1 MKDDKED
8 WEAVSVPLPKGIV
21 PPVKP
26 SFFVEL
32 GELIL
37 ALFRKWSC
45 AHEWEFYY
53 ETNEWGLKGKY
64 PTEIHHTMIC
74 KKCGKIKRINV

>member
-1 MKDDKED
+1 MKVED
-8 WEAVSVPLPKGIV
+8 VNIPLPKGIV
-21 PPVKP
+21 PPINKT
-26 SFFVEL
+26 SFLTKL

-37 ALFRKWSC
+37 ALFKKWSC

-53 ETNEWGLKGKY
+53 ETNMWVAGGKY

-74 KKCGKIKRINV
+74 EKCGKIKRISV